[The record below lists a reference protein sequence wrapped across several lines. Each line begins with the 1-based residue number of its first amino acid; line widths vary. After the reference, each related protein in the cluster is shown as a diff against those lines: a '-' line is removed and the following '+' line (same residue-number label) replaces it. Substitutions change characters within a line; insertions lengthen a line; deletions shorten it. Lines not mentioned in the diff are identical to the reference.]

1 MKPIIRI
8 LGLIDLTCV
17 LLILFSSLFP
27 ENWLMAGGGYL
38 ILKGGLFGLLGDI
51 VSYFDLI
58 VGLYLLLIVA
68 LGLSSTVVSVVAMLF
83 LVQKAVFSLL

>member
-1 MKPIIRI
+1 M

-51 VSYFDLI
+51 VSYFDLT
-58 VGLYLLLIVA
+58 VGLYLLLIAA

-83 LVQKAVFSLL
+83 LVQKGVFSLL